1 MGKPLSPQPRV
12 AARSTAEVFEDHL
25 RRAAE
30 GDLGGDIE
38 RNFAPDVVLLTGIG
52 VLRGHDGVRRS
63 RAVLQDDIPDARF
76 EYVTRLV
83 DSTHAFLEWRAVG
96 KATTIDDGADSF
108 YIEDGLIRLQTIHYS
123 VRHRTGYHR
132 PVSHDTG

>member
-12 AARSTAEVFEDHL
+12 AARSTTEVFEDHL

-30 GDLGGDIE
+30 GDVEGDIQ

-52 VLRGHDGVRRS
+52 VLRGHDGVRQS
-63 RAVLQDDIPDARF
+63 RAALEDDMPDGRF

-83 DSTHAFLEWRAVG
+83 DAAHAFLEWRADG
-96 KATTIDDGADSF
+96 QATTIDD
-108 YIEDGLIRLQTIHYS
+108 
-123 VRHRTGYHR
+123 
-132 PVSHDTG
+132 